1 MVDFLLYDT
10 PKGLLLL
17 TGFGFAMGVIQAFSV
32 PERNRSL
39 LAGREATPLLPP

>member
-17 TGFGFAMGVIQAFSV
+17 TGFVLAMGMFQTFSV
-32 PERNRSL
+32 PERARSL
-39 LAGREATPLLPP
+39 LTGREATPLLPP